1 MNIDS
6 PGQSA
11 AMHSERLFNVEMRI
25 SILRTKLRDAEHERD
40 TRRKRRQPT
49 RMIETI
55 IDIIAGDLDRS
66 TQHRAALL
74 AMREPDTAG

>member
-1 MNIDS
+1 MRS
-6 PGQSA
+6 Q
-11 AMHSERLFNVEMRI
+11 RLFDVEMRI
-25 SILRTKLRDAEHERD
+25 SILQKKLNDAERERD

-66 TQHRAALL
+66 TRHRAALL
-74 AMREPDTAG
+74 SMREPDTAG